1 MTIDSKNTKQKRSN
15 ERLSVILLAAGKGTR
30 MKSPLPKVLHPVAGV
45 PMISHIVQT
54 LKQVPF
60 TEIRAVVGA
69 GKSLVENVIIPQGVV
84 TFEQKE
90 QKGTAHAV
98 SSADIESLEGDV
110 VILNGDHP
118 LVTAEEI
125 RNALE
130 EFREEMAD
138 LAVLTSVLKK
148 PAEFG
153 RVVRQNGTV
162 HSIVEAKDASA
173 DTLKIKEINTGA
185 YIVKAE
191 ILKSMLPKIQPHNKQ
206 NEYYLTDLVS
216 LCVESRKK
224 VVGIRV
230 SQKFAFGV
238 NDQVQLSQATNFLVT
253 RKIKQLMHEGVI
265 FIQPQTSYVEST
277 VQIGSG
283 TVVYPQNF
291 FVGQTKI
298 GSFAV
303 IEPNCFLQ
311 DTTVEA
317 GAQIKFGTHLE
328 RAIVRE
334 KAHVG
339 PYARIRPETDIGENA
354 KVGNFVEMKKVKF
367 GKDSKASHLT
377 YLGDAII
384 GDDVNIGCGTIT
396 CNYAVDKK
404 KYQTIIED
412 GVFVGSDSQFV
423 APVKVGKNAIIGS
436 GSTITKDVPGEALA
450 VARGQQ
456 RNIEGYAKRIKK

>member
-1 MTIDSKNTKQKRSN
+1 
-15 ERLSVILLAAGKGTR
+15 
-30 MKSPLPKVLHPVAGV
+30 
-45 PMISHIVQT
+45 
-54 LKQVPF
+54 
-60 TEIRAVVGA
+60 
-69 GKSLVENVIIPQGVV
+69 
-84 TFEQKE
+84 
-90 QKGTAHAV
+90 
-98 SSADIESLEGDV
+98 
-110 VILNGDHP
+110 
-118 LVTAEEI
+118 
-125 RNALE
+125 
-130 EFREEMAD
+130 
-138 LAVLTSVLKK
+138 
-148 PAEFG
+148 
-153 RVVRQNGTV
+153 
-162 HSIVEAKDASA
+162 
-173 DTLKIKEINTGA
+173 LKIKEVNTGA

-206 NEYYLTDLVS
+206 KEYYLTDLVS

-238 NDQVQLSQATNFLVT
+238 NDQVQLSQATNFLVN

-291 FVGQTKI
+291 LMGQTKI
-298 GSFAV
+298 GNFAV
-303 IEPNCFLQ
+303 IEPNCFLK

-317 GAQIKFGTHLE
+317 GAQIKFGTHIE
-328 RAIVRE
+328 KAIVRE

-339 PYARIRPETDIGENA
+339 PYARIRPDTDIGENA

-396 CNYAVDKK
+396 CNYAIDKK

-423 APVKVGKNAIIGS
+423 APVKIGKNAIIGS
-436 GSTITKDVPGEALA
+436 GSTITKDVPEDALA